1 MNETKKIK
9 EELQPDEMKYGLI
22 AVDKRD
28 IVDDD
33 NKQIAAD
40 KILCFFGYEE
50 KPTCNDIEDMRAV
63 VFKDPLFKNI
73 DALNHIGI
81 YDAPK
86 NIIKF
91 FKENS

>member
-1 MNETKKIK
+1 MTKIK
-9 EELQPDEMKYGLI
+9 EELLPDEIKFGLI

-28 IVDDD
+28 IDEGEI
-33 NKQIAAD
+33 KQIPAD

-63 VFKDPLFKNI
+63 VFKDPLFKNL
-73 DALNHIGI
+73 DALTHIGI

-86 NIIKF
+86 NIIEF